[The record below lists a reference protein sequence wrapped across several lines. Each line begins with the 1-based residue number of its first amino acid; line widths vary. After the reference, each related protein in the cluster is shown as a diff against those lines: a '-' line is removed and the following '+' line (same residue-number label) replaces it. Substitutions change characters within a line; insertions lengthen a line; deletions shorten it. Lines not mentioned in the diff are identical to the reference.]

1 MKHSHRKIFYYVT
14 LGLVT
19 AAIAGCG
26 NDESS
31 ATSASSGD
39 KWFDEGNVQ
48 QIYVAQIRMDALNA
62 GKKPF
67 EADISCTAILPMVQK
82 SLSDSSN
89 AGEVVQLMYKAC
101 NDAGLKFQNKARCE
115 ADQLQVLCR

>member
-1 MKHSHRKIFYYVT
+1 VI
-14 LGLVT
+14 LGVIT
-19 AAIAGCG
+19 AAAASCG

-31 ATSASSGD
+31 ANGD
-39 KWFDEGNVQ
+39 EKWFDAGNVEQ
-48 QIYVAQIRMDALNA
+48 AYKSQIQMDALDA

-67 EADISCTAILPMVQK
+67 EADTSCLAILPIAQK

-89 AGEVVQLMYKAC
+89 TGMLVQLMYKTC

-115 ADQLQVLCR
+115 ADRLQVLCR